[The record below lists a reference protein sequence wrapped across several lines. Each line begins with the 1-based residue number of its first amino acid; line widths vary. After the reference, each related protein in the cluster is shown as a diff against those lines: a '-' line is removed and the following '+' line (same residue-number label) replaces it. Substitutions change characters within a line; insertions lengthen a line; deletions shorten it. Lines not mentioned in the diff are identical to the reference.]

1 MTSGIYQLTFPSG
14 NFYIGKSVD
23 IEKRWEQHWNKF
35 SKGKHTA
42 NMQAEFNKYGDYK
55 CKVIFY
61 CHVDHIDIAEETFI
75 SRLRPTLNGTFPAD
89 RLHGY
94 YNESFDLICSYF
106 DRSTVEHILEL
117 EDCKNRVAV
126 LERCKDA
133 ATEYIVHLEG
143 EACQLLNAKASLEA
157 TALELSKSQAA
168 QKELERA
175 NAQLVKAREKEE
187 LDADVSHRIDT
198 LEKRIKEDA
207 RSIGRLEAE
216 CNKLTKEAYQL
227 FLYKQLPWYKK
238 IFN

>member
-35 SKGKHTA
+35 SKGRHTA

-89 RLHGY
+89 RLEGY

-106 DRSTVEHILEL
+106 DRSTVDHILEL

-126 LERCKDA
+126 LENYKTA
-133 ATEYIVHLEG
+133 
-143 EACQLLNAKASLEA
+143 AKAYVESLEK
-157 TALELSKSQAA
+157 TAEQYEEGLEAIEEQKEVIASLQAA
-168 QKELERA
+168 QKELEKA
-175 NAQLVKAREKEE
+175 IALAVKARDAEE
-187 LDADVSHRIDT
+187 IAADVSNRITT
-198 LEKRIKEDA
+198 LEKRAKEDA